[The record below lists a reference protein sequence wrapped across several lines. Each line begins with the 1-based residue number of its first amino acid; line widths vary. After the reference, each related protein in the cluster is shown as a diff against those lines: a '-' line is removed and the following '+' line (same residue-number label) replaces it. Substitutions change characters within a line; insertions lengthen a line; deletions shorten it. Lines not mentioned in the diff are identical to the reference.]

1 MACRCQKNACTCN
14 LSTEQVKKGMH
25 AAINRM
31 EASGISSPQT
41 AKQMRNNVDKKN
53 KK

>member
-31 EASGISSPQT
+31 ENSGIASPQT
-41 AKQMRNNVDKKN
+41 ANLMRNNVDNKSKK
-53 KK
+53 